1 MNHSTAP
8 PAADGYVPDVQV
20 VQGDEPFASEAEN
33 AVKHGATTRHA
44 TAAHRSA
51 CTASSSSRSSLCD
64 DGRSVPGRASGSRAR
79 VARRDGRGR
88 LPSGHRNSWGTEYS
102 LPDQGA
108 RTPPRMITLPTRA
121 RKTGRRACAA
131 SVATTNY
138 SRCCKI
144 PAQTRAACAAGGAR

>member
-108 RTPPRMITLPTRA
+108 RTPPPYDHAANSRA
-121 RKTGRRACAA
+121 KDRSESVCRKRRD
-131 SVATTNY
+131 NELQ
-138 SRCCKI
+138 
-144 PAQTRAACAAGGAR
+144 PLL